1 MLKIVTS
8 NKFLKDLKLAKKR
21 GLDLAALNEVVNKL
35 ANKEKLEEKYKDHAL
50 KGEFQDFRECH
61 VKPDWLLIYSIDDEE
76 LELFLFRNGSHSDL
90 FKC

>member
-35 ANKEKLEEKYKDHAL
+35 ANKEKSRRKVQRSCIERRISR
-50 KGEFQDFRECH
+50 F
-61 VKPDWLLIYSIDDEE
+61 P
-76 LELFLFRNGSHSDL
+76 
-90 FKC
+90 